1 MSSFE
6 FNVSPEY
13 KKSFVDYTTI
23 EKKIDDKKIKVTREI
38 LWRFGEI
45 QVTVTEDEFE
55 KYVKDKDLE
64 INKMENNEKEFFAS
78 LQKNGVLTF
87 DDSFPFEYEFLSSF
101 DGCGDDYNIC
111 YDDGSDVEDS
121 VEEEI
126 NKIIEEGD
134 FYDLE
139 DYHNYTVVETKYEM
153 HGDLDI
159 YNINF

>member
-1 MSSFE
+1 MQSFE
-6 FNVSPEY
+6 FNVAPEY

-23 EKKIDDKKIKVTREI
+23 EKKIDDKKI
-38 LWRFGEI
+38 
-45 QVTVTEDEFE
+45 
-55 KYVKDKDLE
+55 
-64 INKMENNEKEFFAS
+64 N
-78 LQKNGVLTF
+78 
-87 DDSFPFEYEFLSSF
+87 
-101 DGCGDDYNIC
+101 YNIC

-139 DYHNYTVVETKYEM
+139 DYHNYTVVETKYEI

-159 YNINF
+159 YNINFWNYNINL

>member
-1 MSSFE
+1 MPSFE
-6 FNVSPEY
+6 FNVAPEY

-23 EKKIDDKKIKVTREI
+23 EKRIDDKKIKVTREI

-64 INKMENNEKEFFAS
+64 INKMENNE
-78 LQKNGVLTF
+78 
-87 DDSFPFEYEFLSSF
+87 
-101 DGCGDDYNIC
+101 
-111 YDDGSDVEDS
+111 
-121 VEEEI
+121 
-126 NKIIEEGD
+126 EGD